1 MVTPRQPG
9 TREFSVHVDD
19 QGGLY
24 ALRRGRV
31 VPLDTNLL
39 KIIIE
44 DEAGKAAEF
53 FFREVVITS
62 PVDTGLLRSRWI
74 LLGNVVSN
82 DTPYLPHVSLRN
94 PWIARAWEELQ
105 FYLQTR
111 RPTPLRNVRKVI

>member
-1 MVTPRQPG
+1 MT
-9 TREFSVHVDD
+9 TREFSVHATDS
-19 QGGLY
+19 GELY

-39 KIIIE
+39 KVVIE
-44 DEAGKAAEF
+44 DEAGAAAEF

-74 LLGNVVSN
+74 LLGNVVTN
-82 DTPYLPHVSLRN
+82 DTPYLPHVSRRN
-94 PWIARAWEELQ
+94 SWIQQAWEELQ

-111 RPTPLRNVRKVI
+111 RPPAPRNVRKRL